1 MISGQDPLFGVDCWV
16 DKNYCIERDACIVIW
31 VVVTLVCFGV
41 FQLCDWT
48 PGLAWEH
55 RITVQ
60 GW

>member
-16 DKNYCIERDACIVIW
+16 DKNYIW
-31 VVVTLVCFGV
+31 VVVTSVCFGV
-41 FQLCDWT
+41 FQLCDWA

-60 GW
+60 GC